1 MTLYPGGIAPEEFQV
16 IKMAGLFV
24 EEGNNDVAGVKEY
37 PSSLVVALYCQPG

>member
-24 EEGNNDVAGVKEY
+24 EEVHNDVAIVKEY
-37 PSSLVVALYCQPG
+37 PSSLAVALYCQFG

>member
-24 EEGNNDVAGVKEY
+24 EEVNNDVAIVKEY